1 MGLGNPG
8 LQYATTRHNVGFDA
22 VDRILEFARGRWSAP
37 AGIAGHSASV
47 AEAEIE
53 GRKVTFMK
61 PLTYMNLSGGPV
73 SEWARAHSIDR
84 TDVLVYLDDVA
95 LPLGKIRL
103 RERGSDGGH
112 RGLASVISSLGG
124 TDVPRVRIGIRPLGL
139 TAPTAETPET
149 RVADTLGDDLRDFV
163 LAPFAADERPLVD
176 EVLSRVVSA
185 TRMILNEAGG
195 MKKAMSLY
203 NAAPSP
209 DDPVRLDRDRS

>member
-1 MGLGNPG
+1 
-8 LQYATTRHNVGFDA
+8 
-22 VDRILEFARGRWSAP
+22 VDRILEFAGGRWVAP
-37 AGIAGHSASV
+37 AGIAGDSASV

-53 GRKVTFMK
+53 GQKVTLMK

-73 SEWARAHSIDR
+73 SDWARAHSIDR

-112 RGLASVISSLGG
+112 RGLASVLSSLGG
-124 TDVPRVRIGIRPLGL
+124 TDVPRVRIGIRPLAL
-139 TAPTAETPET
+139 TEPTAAEKP
-149 RVADTLGDDLRDFV
+149 DTQVDHLRDFV
-163 LAPFAADERPLVD
+163 LAPFAADERPVVE

-195 MKKAMSLY
+195 MKKAMSRY